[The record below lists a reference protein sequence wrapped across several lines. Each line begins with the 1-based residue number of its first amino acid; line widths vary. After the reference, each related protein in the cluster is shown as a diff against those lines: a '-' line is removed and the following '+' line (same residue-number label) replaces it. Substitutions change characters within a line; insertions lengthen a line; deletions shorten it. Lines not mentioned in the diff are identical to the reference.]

1 MSTFYFLKQGENF
14 QIVRTNQND
23 EKMYKNHIEKL
34 NDELKS
40 IEQKLKY
47 SINEKSRLQE
57 EKTELV

>member
-40 IEQKLKY
+40 IKQKLKY
-47 SINEKSRLQE
+47 SFNEKSRLQE
-57 EKTELV
+57 ENTELV